1 MRQAS
6 EGLCGVQAELV
17 PGYVCSGAWFWCNK
31 LQCAGIISP
40 YFRPDF
46 TSVTERG
53 HRAKERVW
61 WLHVRVK
68 RSRDQHPTSCVC
80 VCLSIC
86 GREGERACTWVCCFA
101 YLAEDIFFSLRWT
114 EPVKKKKK
122 NSLPPSLSLIL
133 FAQSFH
139 FLASLQ
145 PRLQMHSNSATNFIL
160 YFCQSLHFPFTST
173 HSLVNPPRLQALDIL
188 I

>member
-80 VCLSIC
+80 VCLSVC

-122 NSLPPSLSLIL
+122 TVSHLPSPWSSLHNPFIFWPLCNRVSKCTLILQPISYCISAKASIFPSLLPTHLSIL
-133 FAQSFH
+133 
-139 FLASLQ
+139 
-145 PRLQMHSNSATNFIL
+145 
-160 YFCQSLHFPFTST
+160 
-173 HSLVNPPRLQALDIL
+173 LDFKR
-188 I
+188 